1 MKNKTITHIV
11 AVAVMALSTASA
23 GYSQTNL
30 GASCGCPPVGS
41 RTTVNLSTLST
52 DISNPTNN
60 ANAGVLTAANTVLT
74 CDKTYILD
82 KKIYVDSLKSL
93 TIQAGTLIKGKKY
106 STQDSA
112 TMLIVQ
118 RGAKIFAVG
127 TPNCPIVFTGFND
140 PMDGTYGISNR
151 GDWGGIALIGKAY
164 NNLVSGQSKYISP
177 GVGFIEGFVNSNGR
191 IHHGAAVAD
200 NNDNSGIM
208 SYVSIRHSGAQVS
221 AGNEIQGLTLAS
233 VGKGTTID
241 HIDIISS
248 DDDGI
253 ELFGGTVDLKYITA
267 LYGSDDMIDWDNGW
281 NGRGQFIFGAHADSS
296 ITPTAD
302 NGFESDGDD
311 GATSPN
317 KSNPMVYNVTLL
329 GNYSVNMQAD
339 NTGHAAIEFKDRT
352 DGEVTNSIFAN
363 WGRGL
368 NLEQNSGTDNV
379 YGHWTAGTLKA
390 KCNSFLNTRRGSNGA
405 GAFGTA
411 PMTITDV
418 ATAVTVSD
426 TTKLNTDGNTH
437 PGSISGFDWTFAF
450 SNATNNTI
458 SDKFD
463 AIPTAN
469 VATACATPA
478 DGWFVAA
485 PYRGAF
491 ASNAKSWMSDWTYM
505 TLVKTSN
512 GNVPCPSDL
521 NNDGITNNV
530 DFLQLLGQFN
540 QNCQ

>member
-1 MKNKTITHIV
+1 MKQKTLTKVLGSAALAVVSIV
-11 AVAVMALSTASA
+11 PSYAQL
-23 GYSQTNL
+23 NL
-30 GASCGCPPVGS
+30 GSACGCPPVGS
-41 RTTVNLSTLST
+41 RTTVNMSTLTT

-74 CDKTYILD
+74 CDKIYIMD
-82 KKIYVDSLKSL
+82 KKIYVDSLKSI
-93 TIQAGTLIKGKKY
+93 TIQPGTLIKGKKY

-127 TPNCPIVFTGFND
+127 TQNCPIVFTGFND
-140 PMDGTYGISNR
+140 PMDGTYGVSNR
-151 GDWGGIALIGKAY
+151 GNWGGIALIGKAY
-164 NNLVSGQSKYISP
+164 NNLVSGQSKYLSP

-208 SYVSIRHSGAQVS
+208 SHVSIRHSGAEVS

-233 VGKGTTID
+233 VGKGTSID
-241 HIDIISS
+241 HIEIISS

-267 LYGSDDMIDWDNGW
+267 MYGSDDMIDWDNGW
-281 NGRGQFIFGAHADSS
+281 NGRAQFIFGVQATNSV
-296 ITPTAD
+296 TPCAD

-311 GATSPN
+311 GSASPN
-317 KSNPMVYNVTLL
+317 KSNPTVYNVTLI
-329 GNYSVNMQAD
+329 GNGSTAMSCD
-339 NTGHAAIEFKDRT
+339 NSGHAAIEFKDRT
-352 DGEVTNSIFAN
+352 YGEISNSIFAN
-363 WGRGL
+363 FGRGL

-379 YGHWTAGTLKA
+379 YGNWTAGTLKL
-390 KCNSFLNTRRGSNGA
+390 KCNTFLNTTNGSNGA
-405 GAFGTA
+405 GAAGTS

-418 ATAVTVSD
+418 ATAVTATD
-426 TTKLNTDGNTH
+426 TVKLNTDGNTH
-437 PGSISGFDWTFAF
+437 PTAVAGFDWTYAMN
-450 SNATNNTI
+450 STTNAV
-458 SDKFD
+458 SDKYD
-463 AIPTAN
+463 AVPTTN
-469 VATACATPA
+469 LATSCVTPA
-478 DGWFVAA
+478 DGYFVPAN
-485 PYRGAF
+485 YRGAF
-491 ASNAKSWMSDWTYM
+491 ASNTKSWLSDWSYL
-505 TLVKTSN
+505 TLVQTTS